1 MRLNKFLAVY
11 AGLSRRSADNAI
23 KLGQVKV
30 NGQLPSIGVDIC
42 DTDKVSL
49 NGHLIHVSQKTIV
62 TIALNKPV
70 GYVCSK
76 NGQGSPTVY
85 GLLPDKYQQLNIAG
99 RLDKDSSGLLIL
111 TNDGELLNQLT
122 HPKFNKNKI
131 YQISI
136 NIPLSDIDKSE
147 ITTKGV
153 MLKDGLSKL
162 ELQESPP
169 FSGKKWQ
176 VTMQEGRNRQIRR
189 TFNSLGY
196 KVIDLHRTGVG
207 PYNLNTLKSAE
218 FKLI

>member
-1 MRLNKFLAVY
+1 MRLNKFLAVN
-11 AGLSRRSADNAI
+11 AGLSRRNADNAI

-30 NGQLPSIGVDIC
+30 NGQLPSIGIDIC
-42 DTDKVSL
+42 DDDKVSI
-49 NGHLIHVSQKTIV
+49 NGHLIHVSQKTLL
-62 TIALNKPV
+62 TIALHKPV

-76 NGQGSPTVY
+76 DGQGSPTVY
-85 GLLPDKYQQLNIAG
+85 DLLPPKYHHLNIAG

-111 TNDGELLNQLT
+111 TNDGDLLNQLT

-131 YQISI
+131 YYVTL
-136 NIPLSDIDKSE
+136 NKPLSPSDQQTIQ
-147 ITTKGV
+147 KGV
-153 MLKDGLSKL
+153 MLQDGLSKL
-162 ELQESPP
+162 SLKLWRRD
-169 FSGKKWQ
+169 GKGWQ

-196 KVIDLHRTGVG
+196 KVIDLHRTSVG